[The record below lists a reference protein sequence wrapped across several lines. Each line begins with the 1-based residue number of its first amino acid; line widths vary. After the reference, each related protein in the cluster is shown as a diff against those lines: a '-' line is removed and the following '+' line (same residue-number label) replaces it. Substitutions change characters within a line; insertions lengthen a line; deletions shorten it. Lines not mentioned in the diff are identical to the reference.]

1 MVFPAAC
8 LAVNLIWPRYR
19 SVKAIGLVLLVLTAF
34 LHGFS
39 GLNPLDRAEGL
50 VERIVTGEQTG
61 TPQQIV
67 SELHLG
73 RDLAHKTM
81 FEVSLALTLA
91 VFFAA
96 TPTGLPTSRHG
107 RVRRKTEAVDLS
119 LSERS
124 ADKN

>member
-19 SVKAIGLVLLVLTAF
+19 GVKAIGLALLVLTVY

-39 GLNPLDRAEGL
+39 GLNPLDRAVGL
-50 VERIVTGEQTG
+50 AERIVTSEQTG
-61 TPQQIV
+61 TPQQV
-67 SELHLG
+67 VRELHLG

-81 FEVSLALTLA
+81 FEVALALTLA

-96 TPTGLPTSRHG
+96 TPVDLLTSRQD
-107 RVRRKTEAVDLS
+107 RSRRKTEAVDLS